1 MFYKWH
7 RGHTQLFWDIKDQ
20 NERQVKLDQ
29 LLTHLFGHKRDGVFV
44 EVGASNGIDC
54 GICTPLADLGWKGL
68 CIEPN
73 KKSAYECLMNHQ
85 HNQNVKVLNKAA
97 GAEKKRVEVFGEGH
111 GATVNSE
118 YIEAS
123 KQISW
128 SVPMRKT
135 NEVVQDKLD
144 DILTEEGYEP
154 GKIDVMSI
162 DVEGHETE
170 VFKGFDLAKWK
181 PKMLMVE
188 MSDIHPDFQKFPD
201 IVEGY
206 KKLRTEILEAGYKQ
220 LHQDIC
226 NTVFIRCT

>member
-20 NERQVKLDQ
+20 NVRQQRLDQ
-29 LLTHLFGHKRDGVFV
+29 LFTSLFGRKTDGTFV

-54 GICTPLADLGWKGL
+54 GIMTPLADLGWKGL

-73 KKSAYECLMNHQ
+73 KKSAFMCLQNHQ
-85 HNQNVKVLNKAA
+85 NNPNVKVINKAA
-97 GAEKKRVEVFGEGH
+97 GSEKKKVPVFGEGH

-118 YIEAS
+118 YVEAS

-128 SVPMRKT
+128 SANMRKT
-135 NEVVQDKLD
+135 NEVMQDKLD
-144 DILTEEGYEP
+144 DILIEEGYEP
-154 GKIDVMSI
+154 GNIDVMSI
-162 DVEGHETE
+162 DVEGHEME

-188 MSDIHPDFQKFPD
+188 MSDIHPDFQKFPK

-206 KKLRTEILEAGYKQ
+206 KELRQQILDTGYKQ
-220 LHQDIC
+220 IHQDEC
-226 NTVFIRCT
+226 NTVFIRQD

>member
-7 RGHTQLFWDIKDQ
+7 RGHTQLFWETKDQ
-20 NERQVKLDQ
+20 TQRQQRLDQ
-29 LLTHLFGHKRDGVFV
+29 LFTSLFGQKTDGTFV

-54 GICTPLADLGWKGL
+54 GIMTPLADLGWKGL

-73 KKSAYECLMNHQ
+73 RQSAYTCLQNHQ
-85 HNQNVKVLNKAA
+85 NNPNVKVVNKAA
-97 GAEKKRVEVFGEGH
+97 GSNRKRVEVFGEGH

-135 NEVVQDKLD
+135 CEVWQDTLD
-144 DILTEEGYEP
+144 AILEEENYTP
-154 GKIDVMSI
+154 GEIDVMSI

-206 KKLRTEILEAGYKQ
+206 KKLRKQILETGYRQ
-220 LHQDIC
+220 VHQDIC
-226 NTVFIRCT
+226 NTVFIRHD